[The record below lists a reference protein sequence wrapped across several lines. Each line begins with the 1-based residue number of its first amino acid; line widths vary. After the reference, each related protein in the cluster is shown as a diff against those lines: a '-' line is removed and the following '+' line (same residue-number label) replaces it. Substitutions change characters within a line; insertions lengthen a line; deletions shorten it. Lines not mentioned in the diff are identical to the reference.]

1 MTLAIV
7 PVTMQDAREWVNRHH
22 RHHRAPEGG
31 LFALAVAVGDE
42 IKGVAIVGRPVARA
56 LQDGWTAEV
65 TRVAVIEGVP
75 NACSKL
81 YAACWRAAR
90 ALGWRRLIT
99 YTLASEPGTS
109 LVASGWKIVGQVKG
123 RSWDT
128 PSRPRIDDHP
138 LDDKVRWEALATS
151 RTPPS

>member
-109 LVASGWKIVGQVKG
+109 LVAAGWKIVGQVKG

-128 PSRPRIDDHP
+128 PSRPRIDDRP
-138 LDDKVRWEALATS
+138 LDDKVRWMVAV
-151 RTPPS
+151 

>member
-1 MTLAIV
+1 MSDHLAIV
-7 PVTMQDAREWVNRHH
+7 PVTVQDAREWVDRHH

-31 LFALAVAVGDE
+31 LFALAVARGDE

-65 TRVAVIEGVP
+65 TRVAVVEGVP

-81 YAACWRAAR
+81 YAASWRVAR

-99 YTLASEPGTS
+99 YTLVSEPGTS
-109 LVASGWKIVGQVKG
+109 LVAAGWKIVGQVKG

-128 PSRPRIDDHP
+128 PSRPRIDSHP
-138 LDDKVRWEALATS
+138 LDDKTRWEIA
-151 RTPPS
+151 